1 MEESRLELLRFAVPA
16 ERSKSVRVRG
26 VPRAAGEPPVTTEL
40 HDLFSMVGPIFSL
53 RLTDSGERDGCQ
65 QAFVRFY
72 SFRDA
77 ARAAR
82 VLHRRPFAGSIL
94 RVQQCVDHARDVL
107 RELPLSRQYC
117 CNLANYYFGFNGWSN
132 RILGNSVSRGTA
144 GNTVVKGDAT
154 EPVLTVRAVCAVE
167 VLVPA
172 FEIAARGFG
181 EDEEKVQNQAME
193 RTKLAKIMKMAMD
206 KALSNAFSKIII
218 LLPETGPIA
227 ALLDPRID
235 DCDDLAADQEL
246 TPPCLRCTDGVDRD
260 SQRLS
265 GRALIGRRR
274 RRRQRRRDE
283 STPRTDSPGLSLS
296 TAYIPLGA
304 AWLRPSRASLLEP
317 TRGFQGPPHEV
328 CRDPCP
334 SSSALPAHTHSCI
347 CSRACALNVHL

>member
-246 TPPCLRCTDGVDRD
+246 
-260 SQRLS
+260 
-265 GRALIGRRR
+265 
-274 RRRQRRRDE
+274 E
-283 STPRTDSPGLSLS
+283 
-296 TAYIPLGA
+296 
-304 AWLRPSRASLLEP
+304 LL
-317 TRGFQGPPHEV
+317 
-328 CRDPCP
+328 
-334 SSSALPAHTHSCI
+334 
-347 CSRACALNVHL
+347 

>member
-1 MEESRLELLRFAVPA
+1 MEESPRLELLRFSLPS

-26 VPRAAGEPPVTTEL
+26 VPRVSTEL
-40 HDLFSMVGPIFSL
+40 HDLFSTVGPIFSL

-94 RVQQCVDHARDVL
+94 RVQQCVDRAGDVL

-132 RILGNSVSRGTA
+132 SILGNSVSRGAA
-144 GNTVVKGDAT
+144 GNTLVRGDAT
-154 EPVLTVRAVCAVE
+154 EPALTVRAVCAVE

-181 EDEEKVQNQAME
+181 EDEEVVQNQAME
-193 RTKLAKIMKMAMD
+193 RTKLAKMKKMAMD

-218 LLPETGPIA
+218 LLPETGPVA
-227 ALLDPRID
+227 AFLDSRVD
-235 DCDDLAADQEL
+235 NCDDLTADQEL
-246 TPPCLRCTDGVDRD
+246 
-260 SQRLS
+260 
-265 GRALIGRRR
+265 
-274 RRRQRRRDE
+274 E
-283 STPRTDSPGLSLS
+283 
-296 TAYIPLGA
+296 
-304 AWLRPSRASLLEP
+304 LL
-317 TRGFQGPPHEV
+317 
-328 CRDPCP
+328 
-334 SSSALPAHTHSCI
+334 
-347 CSRACALNVHL
+347 